1 MSKSSFFKDDNS
13 ISMGLLA
20 LLNSEIETD
29 EYTNPNRSSVGTKDP
44 KWWIAVV
51 LSFSGLFFGIAVA
64 NTQRQQPILEKNR
77 EDLRITITKNI
88 DILNKT
94 SEDLSSINNEIA
106 QIQTNTP
113 GLDFHGV
120 SQSNESNLQIL
131 SGLSSVKGE
140 GIEITIN
147 DAAKTDSLEST
158 DIDLARVYDS
168 DLQLLVNALWAS
180 GAESI
185 AINKTRLTS
194 TSAIRSAGDAIL
206 VNYRPLLPPFV
217 ISAIGDKG
225 LKNRLIKHPDYLDL
239 EFVVKTY
246 GLGFSV
252 SDNKDIT
259 MIATGVALP
268 SLQGITVGNRS

>member
-1 MSKSSFFKDDNS
+1 MSKDSFFKEDDS
-13 ISMGLLA
+13 KSMGLLA

-29 EYTNPNRSSVGTKDP
+29 EYTNPDHPPVGKKDP
-44 KWWIAVV
+44 KWWIAIV
-51 LSFSGLFFGIAVA
+51 LSFSGLLFGIAVA

-77 EDLRITITKNI
+77 EDLRATITKNI
-88 DILNKT
+88 EVLNKT

-113 GLDFHGV
+113 GLDFHGI
-120 SQSNESNLQIL
+120 SQSNESNLQVF

-140 GIEITIN
+140 GIEIVIN
-147 DAAKTDSLEST
+147 DAIKTDSLET
-158 DIDLARVYDS
+158 ADLELARVYDS
-168 DLQLLVNALWAS
+168 DVQLLVNALWAS
-180 GAESI
+180 GAESVS
-185 AINKTRLTS
+185 INKSRLTS

-217 ISAIGDKG
+217 ISAIGDND
-225 LKNRLIKHPDYLDL
+225 LRDRLIKHPDYLDL
-239 EFVVKTY
+239 QFVVKTY
-246 GLGFSV
+246 GLGFNV
-252 SDNKDIT
+252 SEIKDIE

>member
-1 MSKSSFFKDDNS
+1 MSKSSFFKDENS

-29 EYTNPNRSSVGTKDP
+29 EYTNPNRSSVGKKDP

-77 EDLRITITKNI
+77 EDLRITISKNI

-113 GLDFHGV
+113 GLDFHGI
-120 SQSNESNLQIL
+120 SQSNESNLQIS

-217 ISAIGDKG
+217 ISAIGDKD

>member
-1 MSKSSFFKDDNS
+1 MSKESFFKDDDS
-13 ISMGLLA
+13 KSMGLLA
-20 LLNSEIETD
+20 MLNSEIETD
-29 EYTNPNRSSVGTKDP
+29 EYTNPDQKPVGKKDP

-51 LSFSGLFFGIAVA
+51 LSFSGLLFGIAIA
-64 NTQRQQPILEKNR
+64 NTQRQEPILEKNR
-77 EDLRITITKNI
+77 EDLRITISKNI
-88 DILNKT
+88 DNLNQT
-94 SEDLSSINNEIA
+94 SENLSSINNEIA
-106 QIQTNTP
+106 QIQSNTP

-120 SQSNESNLQIL
+120 SQNSESDLQIL

-140 GIEITIN
+140 GIKIEIS
-147 DAAKTDSLEST
+147 DAAKTDSLDST
-158 DIDLARVYDS
+158 DIELARVYDS
-168 DLQLLVNALWAS
+168 DIQLLVNALWAS

-185 AINKTRLTS
+185 AINNARLTS

-217 ISAIGDKG
+217 ISAIGDKE
-225 LKNRLIKHPDYLDL
+225 LRNRLIKHPDYIDL

-252 SDNKDIT
+252 SENMDIE

-268 SLQGITVGNRS
+268 SLQGIKVGNRS

>member
-1 MSKSSFFKDDNS
+1 MSKDSFFKDDDS
-13 ISMGLLA
+13 KSMGLLA

-29 EYTNPNRSSVGTKDP
+29 EYTNPNRQPIGKKDP

-51 LSFSGLFFGIAVA
+51 LSFSGLLFGIAVA
-64 NTQRQQPILEKNR
+64 NTQRQEPILEKNR
-77 EDLRITITKNI
+77 EELRNTITKNI
-88 DILNKT
+88 DNLNQT
-94 SEDLSSINNEIA
+94 SENLSSINNEIA
-106 QIQTNTP
+106 QIQSSTP

-140 GIEITIN
+140 GIEINIS
-147 DAAKTDSLEST
+147 DAVKTDSLENS
-158 DIDLARVYDS
+158 DIELARVYDS
-168 DLQLLVNALWAS
+168 DIQLLVNALWAS

-185 AINKTRLTS
+185 SINNARLTS

-217 ISAIGDKG
+217 ISAIGDKE
-225 LKNRLIKHPDYLDL
+225 LRNRLIKHPDYIDL

-252 SDNKDIT
+252 SENMDIE

>member
-1 MSKSSFFKDDNS
+1 
-13 ISMGLLA
+13 MGLLA

-217 ISAIGDKG
+217 ISAIGDKD

>member
-1 MSKSSFFKDDNS
+1 
-13 ISMGLLA
+13 MGLLA

-29 EYTNPNRSSVGTKDP
+29 EYTNPNRQPIGKKDP

-51 LSFSGLFFGIAVA
+51 LSFSGLLFGIAVA
-64 NTQRQQPILEKNR
+64 NTQRQEPILEKNR
-77 EDLRITITKNI
+77 EDLRTTITKNI
-88 DILNKT
+88 DNLNQT
-94 SEDLSSINNEIA
+94 SENLSSINNEIA
-106 QIQTNTP
+106 QIQSNTP

-140 GIEITIN
+140 GIEINIS
-147 DAAKTDSLEST
+147 DAVKTDSLENS
-158 DIDLARVYDS
+158 DIELARVYDS
-168 DLQLLVNALWAS
+168 DIQLLVNALLAS

-185 AINKTRLTS
+185 SINNARLTS

-217 ISAIGDKG
+217 ISAIGDKE
-225 LKNRLIKHPDYLDL
+225 LRNRLIKHPDYIDL

-252 SDNKDIT
+252 SENMDIE

-268 SLQGITVGNRS
+268 NLQGITVGNRS

>member
-1 MSKSSFFKDDNS
+1 MSKDSFFKEDDS
-13 ISMGLLA
+13 KSMGLLA

-29 EYTNPNRSSVGTKDP
+29 EYTNPDHPPVGKKDP
-44 KWWIAVV
+44 KWWIAIV
-51 LSFSGLFFGIAVA
+51 LSFSGLLFGIAVA

-77 EDLRITITKNI
+77 EDLRATITKNI
-88 DILNKT
+88 EVLNKT

-113 GLDFHGV
+113 GLDFHGI
-120 SQSNESNLQIL
+120 SQSNESNLQVF

-140 GIEITIN
+140 GIEIVIN
-147 DAAKTDSLEST
+147 DAIKTDSLETS
-158 DIDLARVYDS
+158 DLELARVYDS
-168 DLQLLVNALWAS
+168 DIQLLVNALWAS
-180 GAESI
+180 GAESVS
-185 AINKTRLTS
+185 INKSRLTS

-217 ISAIGDKG
+217 ISAIGDNN
-225 LKNRLIKHPDYLDL
+225 LRDRLIKHPDYLDL
-239 EFVVKTY
+239 QFVVKTY
-246 GLGFSV
+246 GLGFNV
-252 SDNKDIT
+252 SEIKDIE

>member
-29 EYTNPNRSSVGTKDP
+29 EYTNPNRSAVGTKDP

-51 LSFSGLFFGIAVA
+51 LSFSGLLFGIAVA

-113 GLDFHGV
+113 GLDFHGI
-120 SQSNESNLQIL
+120 SQSNDSNLQIS

-147 DAAKTDSLEST
+147 DAVKTDSLEST

-217 ISAIGDKG
+217 ISAIGDKD

>member
-1 MSKSSFFKDDNS
+1 MSKDSFFKEDDS
-13 ISMGLLA
+13 KSMGLLA

-29 EYTNPNRSSVGTKDP
+29 EYTNPDHPPVGKKDP
-44 KWWIAVV
+44 KWWIAIV
-51 LSFSGLFFGIAVA
+51 LSFSGLLFGIAVA

-77 EDLRITITKNI
+77 EDLRATITKNI
-88 DILNKT
+88 EVLNKT

-113 GLDFHGV
+113 GLDFHGI
-120 SQSNESNLQIL
+120 SQSNESNLQIF

-140 GIEITIN
+140 GIEIVIN
-147 DAAKTDSLEST
+147 DAIKTDSLET
-158 DIDLARVYDS
+158 ADLELARVYDS
-168 DLQLLVNALWAS
+168 DIQLLVNALWAS
-180 GAESI
+180 GAESVS
-185 AINKTRLTS
+185 INKSRLTS

-217 ISAIGDKG
+217 ISAIGDND
-225 LKNRLIKHPDYLDL
+225 LRDRLIKHPDYLDL
-239 EFVVKTY
+239 QFVVKTY
-246 GLGFSV
+246 GLGFNV
-252 SDNKDIT
+252 SEIKDIE

>member
-1 MSKSSFFKDDNS
+1 MSKDSFFKDDDS
-13 ISMGLLA
+13 KSMGLLA

-29 EYTNPNRSSVGTKDP
+29 EYTNPSRQPIGKKDP

-51 LSFSGLFFGIAVA
+51 LSFSGLLFGIAVA
-64 NTQRQQPILEKNR
+64 NAQRQQPILEKNR
-77 EDLRITITKNI
+77 EDLRTTITKNI
-88 DILNKT
+88 DNLNQT
-94 SEDLSSINNEIA
+94 SENLSSINNEIA
-106 QIQTNTP
+106 QIQSNTP
-113 GLDFHGV
+113 GLDFHGI

-131 SGLSSVKGE
+131 SGLSSIKGE
-140 GIEITIN
+140 GIEIIIS
-147 DAAKTDSLEST
+147 DAVKTDSLESS
-158 DIDLARVYDS
+158 DIELARVYDS
-168 DLQLLVNALWAS
+168 DIQLLVNALWAS

-185 AINKTRLTS
+185 AINNARLTT

-217 ISAIGDKG
+217 ISAIGDKEMR
-225 LKNRLIKHPDYLDL
+225 NQLIKHPDYIDL

-252 SDNKDIT
+252 SENMDIE

>member
-1 MSKSSFFKDDNS
+1 MSKDSFFKDDDS
-13 ISMGLLA
+13 KSMGLLA

-29 EYTNPNRSSVGTKDP
+29 EYTNPSRQPIGKKDP

-51 LSFSGLFFGIAVA
+51 LSFSGLLFGIAVA
-64 NTQRQQPILEKNR
+64 NAQRQQPILEKNR
-77 EDLRITITKNI
+77 EDLRTTITKNI
-88 DILNKT
+88 DNLNQT
-94 SEDLSSINNEIA
+94 SENLSSINNEIA
-106 QIQTNTP
+106 QIQSNTP
-113 GLDFHGV
+113 GLDFHGI

-131 SGLSSVKGE
+131 SGLSSIKGE
-140 GIEITIN
+140 GIEIIIS
-147 DAAKTDSLEST
+147 DAVKTDSLESS
-158 DIDLARVYDS
+158 DIELARVYDS
-168 DLQLLVNALWAS
+168 DIQLLVNALWAS

-185 AINKTRLTS
+185 AINNARLTT

-217 ISAIGDKG
+217 ISAIGDKEMR
-225 LKNRLIKHPDYLDL
+225 NQLIKHPDYIDL

-252 SDNKDIT
+252 TENMNIE

>member
-1 MSKSSFFKDDNS
+1 MSKNSFFKDDDS
-13 ISMGLLA
+13 KSMGLLA
-20 LLNSEIETD
+20 MLNNEIETD
-29 EYTNPNRSSVGTKDP
+29 EYTNPDRPPVGKKDP

-77 EDLRITITKNI
+77 EDLRTTITKNI
-88 DILNKT
+88 DLLNNT
-94 SEDLSSINNEIA
+94 SKNLSSINNEIA
-106 QIQTNTP
+106 QIQSNTP
-113 GLDFHGV
+113 GLDFHGITK
-120 SQSNESNLQIL
+120 SNESNLQIF

-140 GIEITIN
+140 GIEIVIN
-147 DAAKTDSLEST
+147 DAAKTDSLESS
-158 DIDLARVYDS
+158 DIELARVYDS

-185 AINKTRLTS
+185 AINEGRLTS

-217 ISAIGDKG
+217 ISAIGDKD
-225 LKNRLIKHPDYLDL
+225 LKARLTKHPDYIDL

-246 GLGFSV
+246 GLGFNV
-252 SDNKDIT
+252 SENKEIT

-268 SLQGITVGNRS
+268 SLQGITVGSRS

>member
-1 MSKSSFFKDDNS
+1 MSKDSFFKEDDS
-13 ISMGLLA
+13 KSMGLLA

-29 EYTNPNRSSVGTKDP
+29 EYTNPDHPPVGKKDP
-44 KWWIAVV
+44 KWWIAIV
-51 LSFSGLFFGIAVA
+51 LSFSGLLFGIAVA

-77 EDLRITITKNI
+77 EDLRATITKNI
-88 DILNKT
+88 EVLNKT

-113 GLDFHGV
+113 GLDFHGI
-120 SQSNESNLQIL
+120 SQSNESNLQVF

-140 GIEITIN
+140 GIEIVIN
-147 DAAKTDSLEST
+147 DAIKTDSLET
-158 DIDLARVYDS
+158 ADLELARVYDS
-168 DLQLLVNALWAS
+168 DIQLLVNALWAS
-180 GAESI
+180 GAESVS
-185 AINKTRLTS
+185 INKSRLTS

-217 ISAIGDKG
+217 ISAIGDNN
-225 LKNRLIKHPDYLDL
+225 LRDRLIKHPDYLDL
-239 EFVVKTY
+239 QFVVKTY
-246 GLGFSV
+246 GLGFNV
-252 SDNKDIT
+252 SEIKDIE

>member
-1 MSKSSFFKDDNS
+1 MSKDSFFKEDDS
-13 ISMGLLA
+13 KSMGLLA

-29 EYTNPNRSSVGTKDP
+29 EYTNPDHPPVGKKDP
-44 KWWIAVV
+44 KWWIAIV
-51 LSFSGLFFGIAVA
+51 LSFSGLLFGIAVA

-77 EDLRITITKNI
+77 EDLRATITKNI
-88 DILNKT
+88 EVLNKT

-113 GLDFHGV
+113 GLDFHGI
-120 SQSNESNLQIL
+120 SQSNESNLQVF

-140 GIEITIN
+140 GIEIVIN
-147 DAAKTDSLEST
+147 DAIKTDSLET
-158 DIDLARVYDS
+158 ADLELARVYDS
-168 DLQLLVNALWAS
+168 DVQLLVNALWAS
-180 GAESI
+180 GAESVS
-185 AINKTRLTS
+185 INKSRLTS

-217 ISAIGDKG
+217 ISAIGDNN
-225 LKNRLIKHPDYLDL
+225 LRDRLIKHPDYLDL
-239 EFVVKTY
+239 QFVVKTY
-246 GLGFSV
+246 GLGFNV
-252 SDNKDIT
+252 SEIKDIE

>member
-1 MSKSSFFKDDNS
+1 MSKNSFFKDDDS
-13 ISMGLLA
+13 KSMGLLA
-20 LLNSEIETD
+20 MLNNEIETD
-29 EYTNPNRSSVGTKDP
+29 EYTNPDRPPVGRKDP

-51 LSFSGLFFGIAVA
+51 LSFSGLLFGIAVA

-77 EDLRITITKNI
+77 DDLRTTITKNI
-88 DILNKT
+88 DLLNNT
-94 SEDLSSINNEIA
+94 SEILSSINNEIA
-106 QIQTNTP
+106 QIQSNTP
-113 GLDFHGV
+113 GLDFHGI
-120 SQSNESNLQIL
+120 SQSNEQNLQIF

-140 GIEITIN
+140 GIEIVIN
-147 DAAKTDSLEST
+147 DAAKTDSLESS
-158 DIDLARVYDS
+158 DIELARVYDS

-185 AINKTRLTS
+185 AINEGRLTS

-217 ISAIGDKG
+217 ISAIGDKD
-225 LKNRLIKHPDYLDL
+225 LKARLIKHPDYIDL

-246 GLGFSV
+246 GLGFNV
-252 SDNKDIT
+252 SENKEIT

-268 SLQGITVGNRS
+268 SLQGITVGSRS

>member
-1 MSKSSFFKDDNS
+1 MSKDSFFKDDDS
-13 ISMGLLA
+13 KSMGLLA
-20 LLNSEIETD
+20 MLNSEIETD
-29 EYTNPNRSSVGTKDP
+29 EYTNPNQQLAGKKDP

-51 LSFSGLFFGIAVA
+51 LSFSGLLFGIAVA
-64 NTQRQQPILEKNR
+64 NTQRQAPILEKNR
-77 EDLRITITKNI
+77 EDLRTTITKSI
-88 DILNKT
+88 DNLNQT
-94 SEDLSSINNEIA
+94 SENLSTINNEIA
-106 QIQTNTP
+106 QIQSNTP
-113 GLDFHGV
+113 GLDFHGI

-140 GIEITIN
+140 GIEIIIN
-147 DAAKTDSLEST
+147 DAVKTDSLESS
-158 DIDLARVYDS
+158 DIELARVYDS
-168 DLQLLVNALWAS
+168 DIQLLVNALWAS

-185 AINKTRLTS
+185 AINNARLTS

-217 ISAIGDKG
+217 ISAIGDKE
-225 LKNRLIKHPDYLDL
+225 LKNRLIKHPDYIDL

-252 SDNKDIT
+252 SENMNIEMT
-259 MIATGVALP
+259 ATGVALP

>member
-1 MSKSSFFKDDNS
+1 
-13 ISMGLLA
+13 MGLLA

-29 EYTNPNRSSVGTKDP
+29 EYTNPHRQPIGKKDP

-51 LSFSGLFFGIAVA
+51 LSFSGLLFGIAVA
-64 NTQRQQPILEKNR
+64 NAQRQQPILEKNR
-77 EDLRITITKNI
+77 EDLRTTITKNI
-88 DILNKT
+88 DNLNQT
-94 SEDLSSINNEIA
+94 SENLSSINNEIA
-106 QIQTNTP
+106 QIQSNTP
-113 GLDFHGV
+113 GLDFHGI

-131 SGLSSVKGE
+131 SGLSSIKGE
-140 GIEITIN
+140 GIEIIIS
-147 DAAKTDSLEST
+147 DAVKTDSLESS
-158 DIDLARVYDS
+158 DIELARVYDS
-168 DLQLLVNALWAS
+168 DIQLLVNALWAS

-185 AINKTRLTS
+185 AINNARLTT

-217 ISAIGDKG
+217 ISAIGDKEMR
-225 LKNRLIKHPDYLDL
+225 NQLIKHPDYIDL

-252 SDNKDIT
+252 TENMNIE

>member
-1 MSKSSFFKDDNS
+1 MSKDSFFKDDDS
-13 ISMGLLA
+13 KSMGLLA
-20 LLNSEIETD
+20 LLNNEIETD
-29 EYTNPNRSSVGTKDP
+29 EYTNSNQQPIGKKDP
-44 KWWIAVV
+44 KWWIAIV
-51 LSFSGLFFGIAVA
+51 LSFSGLLFGIAVA
-64 NTQRQQPILEKNR
+64 NTQRQEPILEKNR
-77 EDLRITITKNI
+77 QDLRTTITKNI
-88 DILNKT
+88 DNLNQI
-94 SEDLSSINNEIA
+94 SENLSSINNEIA
-106 QIQTNTP
+106 QIQSKTS

-120 SQSNESNLQIL
+120 SQNNESNLQIL

-140 GIEITIN
+140 GIEINIS
-147 DAAKTDSLEST
+147 DAVKTDSLENS
-158 DIDLARVYDS
+158 DIELARVYDS
-168 DLQLLVNALWAS
+168 DIQLLVNALWAS

-185 AINKTRLTS
+185 AINNARLTS

-217 ISAIGDKG
+217 ISAIGDKE
-225 LKNRLIKHPDYLDL
+225 LRNRLIKHPDYIDL

-252 SDNKDIT
+252 SENMDIE